1 MKKIVVF
8 ILPFF
13 IIVMLTGCNSS
24 KTIYQPEGTIIK
36 DSHDYVM
43 LPGDYSWKE
52 ENVEM
57 TTLSAYDIEELAD
70 QFETLEVE
78 KNDILTFH
86 ITKSPSSIIVTKY
99 NEDGTS
105 EVIETTNHQL
115 TMPNN
120 SGTYIYEMKARW
132 PEGKINF
139 VFDVHVK

>member
-8 ILPFF
+8 FLTFF
-13 IIVMLTGCNSS
+13 IIFILTGCNNS

-36 DSHDYVM
+36 DSHHYIM
-43 LPGDYSWKE
+43 IPGSYSWKE
-52 ENVEM
+52 ENSEM
-57 TTLSAYDIEELAD
+57 NTLSAYNIEELAD

-78 KNDILTFH
+78 KNDMLKFQ
-86 ITKSPSSIIVTKY
+86 ITKSPSLIIVTKY

-105 EVIETTNHQL
+105 EVIETKDNQL
-115 TMPNN
+115 TMPNI

-139 VFDVHVK
+139 VFDVNVK